1 MDNICEQFGNMIN
14 HGTIVPIEMAF
25 QIIVSK
31 IMSIMAT
38 FTIAFYRTKY

>member
-1 MDNICEQFGNMIN
+1 MIN
-14 HGTIVPIEMAF
+14 HGTIAPIEMAF

-31 IMSIMAT
+31 IMNIMTT